1 MDVRLLKQSL
11 SWQRDTIVLKCGGL
25 KCDLASKCI
34 LLLTMGPGILLH
46 HPFGITVHP
55 DAVIGEMVT
64 LFKGSTIGR
73 VRSGKR
79 KGVPK
84 IGDRV
89 IISLNATVVGGITV
103 GSDVLIAANS
113 FVDFDVPDGS
123 LVIGNPGKIVFRK
136 NPVNDYIQ

>member
-1 MDVRLLKQSL
+1 
-11 SWQRDTIVLKCGGL
+11 
-25 KCDLASKCI
+25 
-34 LLLTMGPGILLH
+34 MGPGILLH